1 MLNFFPAEWTKLRST
16 ASFWWTSAIFIVL
29 GALYGALFGWSSR
42 LTGMPYAPLTVVA
55 TVALTGAIVI
65 IVQSAMMVTTEY
77 RFGVPATNFRL
88 APQRWQLALV
98 KALLGAVLAAV
109 VAVIGLVVAFVFGDL
124 TAAVPA
130 NWLSNSAAHRA
141 LWAVPLGMALVAVFT
156 QGVGWIVRN
165 TAGTIVVGMGMLLL
179 LETIVN
185 MIPKVGPNVGKFL
198 PFGNLLAF
206 MTNQPTQHW
215 TLGVSLA
222 IFVAW
227 ALVVWIIG
235 VVLLESRD
243 A

>member
-16 ASFWWTSAIFIVL
+16 ASFWWTSAIFILL
-29 GALYGALFGWSSR
+29 GALYGALFGWTSR
-42 LTGMPYAPLTVVA
+42 FSGMPYAPLTVVA

-77 RFGVPATNFRL
+77 RFGITATNFRV
-88 APQRWQLALV
+88 APNRWQLALV

-109 VAVIGLVVAFVFGDL
+109 VALLGMIVAFVFGDL

-130 NWLSNSAAHRA
+130 NWVSNSAAQRA

-156 QGVGWIVRN
+156 QGVGWLVRN
-165 TAGTIVVGMGMLLL
+165 TAGTIVIGMGMLLL
-179 LETIVN
+179 VETIVN
-185 MIPKVGPNVGKFL
+185 MIPKVGPDIGKFM

-206 MTNQPTQHW
+206 VTNQPTPHW
-215 TLGVSLA
+215 NLGTSLL
-222 IFVAW
+222 IFIVWALAAW
-227 ALVVWIIG
+227 AAG
-235 VVLLESRD
+235 VVSVETRD